1 MKALKWIGIILLLLL
16 LAGAALIFT
25 APASYKMERHI
36 IIKADK
42 AAIYPLIAILHERK
56 KWYPWPAQDPEGE
69 YLYGGSPGEVGS
81 SFSWKS
87 KITGEG
93 EELLTTLVPEKL
105 AESNISIKSPMA
117 RESKGWIELKE
128 VGSNETEVIWGLA
141 GENSLLDKLTST
153 FFSVETVMGPD
164 YEAGLEQLKELAEKE
179 FNSGQSNRMP
189 VFTVKFSGRTYLTL
203 REKHSMNTLYKDFYA
218 RAYKELIDYCQQKN
232 IQINGFPSAL
242 VYDRNEAAQTL
253 DIAAA
258 LPIDR
263 APAAVDGKFK
273 VVTLPSTS
281 AASLEFEGPYSKI
294 WKAHTAI
301 SQWLTNQ
308 RHQRNTALPILE
320 VNKNDQQRQKDST
333 KWLTQVM
340 YFY

>member
-1 MKALKWIGIILLLLL
+1 MKAFKWIGILLLLL
-16 LAGAALIFT
+16 LLISLGLVFT
-25 APASYKMERHI
+25 APAEYKMERHI

-81 SFSWKS
+81 SFTWKS
-87 KITGEG
+87 KVTGEG

-117 RESKGWIELKE
+117 RESKGWIELKS
-128 VGSNETEVIWGLA
+128 VGATETEVVWGLS
-141 GENSLLDKLTST
+141 GENSFLDKLTSR
-153 FFSVETVMGPD
+153 FFSVESIMGPD
-164 YEAGLEQLKELAEKE
+164 YEAGLEKLKELAEKE

-189 VFTVKFSGRTYLTL
+189 VFTVKFSGRTYITL
-203 REKHSMNTLYKDFYA
+203 REKQSMSGLYKDFYA
-218 RAYKELIDYCQQKN
+218 RAFKELIAYCQQKN
-232 IQINGFPSAL
+232 LQITGFPSAL

-258 LPIDR
+258 IPVDK
-263 APAAVDGKFK
+263 APASSDGKFK
-273 VVTLPSTS
+273 VVTLPPSN
-281 AASLEFEGPYSKI
+281 AASLEFEGPYSKL
-294 WKAHTAI
+294 WKAHNAI
-301 SQWLTNQ
+301 GQWLTNQ
-308 RHQRNTALPILE
+308 RQQRNTALPMLE
-320 VNKNDQQRQKDST
+320 VNKNDEQRQKDST